1 MGVLGRC
8 AEGRQQA
15 GFGQAGLGQRL
26 AQAGVGGLD
35 AGGVGQRAGDQRV
48 QLRIA
53 QRLPPTGI
61 RPGGGGDIDPRW
73 RGIVATIRCDFVSR
87 SYRRSFE
94 LSELVRE
101 AFLTAEARNEHTPDG
116 YFAHFRIYVPPNRIQ
131 IPRSPEDEWRFTA
144 LYGVVIS

>member
-1 MGVLGRC
+1 MSAFADAVVKTILDRH
-8 AEGRQQA
+8 
-15 GFGQAGLGQRL
+15 L
-26 AQAGVGGLD
+26 APIPVYTVIPAAPALEYVY
-35 AGGVGQRAGDQRV
+35 ATH
-48 QLRIA
+48 I
-53 QRLPPTGI
+53 
-61 RPGGGGDIDPRW
+61 GGGGDIDPRW

-87 SYRRSFE
+87 FYWRSFE